1 MPTPIP
7 PVQVEKVVEV
17 EVEKVVEVEKLVEV
31 EVEREVEVVR
41 EVELEKVR
49 LIKFSWSDG
58 TAPLSRPTLDSPMR
72 ALRVPVLRRRSNL

>member
-1 MPTPIP
+1 MPTRMP

-58 TAPLSRPTLDSPMR
+58 TAPLSRPALDSPKR

>member
-1 MPTPIP
+1 MP

-58 TAPLSRPTLDSPMR
+58 TAPLSRPALDSPKR